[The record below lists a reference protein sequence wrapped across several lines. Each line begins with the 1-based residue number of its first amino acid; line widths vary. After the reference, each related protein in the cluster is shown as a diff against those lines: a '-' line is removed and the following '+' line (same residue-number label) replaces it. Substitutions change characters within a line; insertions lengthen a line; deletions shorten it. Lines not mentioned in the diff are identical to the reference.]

1 VKPETVRRAI
11 TKAEARTNLFIKSS
25 LFLKDVDN
33 TSIAVL
39 YESRLASERSKKV
52 ATPIPIGPT
61 LSRIGQIFVNVKD
74 LDRAIAFYRDILG
87 MAFLFQAPPG
97 MAFFDCDG
105 IRLMLGVADRP
116 DLDHP
121 ASIIYYK
128 VDDIERVYETFKAR
142 GVEFIVKPHLVAP
155 MPDYDLWLADFR
167 DSEGNLLAL
176 MSEVPRRVA

>member
-1 VKPETVRRAI
+1 VT
-11 TKAEARTNLFIKSS
+11 
-25 LFLKDVDN
+25 
-33 TSIAVL
+33 
-39 YESRLASERSKKV
+39 
-52 ATPIPIGPT
+52 TPIPIGPT

-97 MAFFDCDG
+97 MAFFDCGG

-176 MSEVPRRVA
+176 MSEVPRQVA